1 MKLSDF
7 NFFKPKPNKNTELIP
22 TKNTPLFSTEDVDL
36 IIHPPQG
43 INTKLNRQFTQIIAK
58 LFKSQGYNIT
68 NIDGFEDN
76 GGDLLLEKDSTK
88 YAVQIKHY
96 NPLSNTERIKPSDIQ
111 KFYATKKL
119 TGVDRLI
126 FLTTTYFYSHA
137 IDKAND
143 LGIELIDREQ
153 LFQLFA
159 KLSPEFTAQI
169 AYKFSIQDFP
179 ECPYCRYGRIQKLY
193 KKTGNNKGYYYYLCS
208 DCDEFIYPSSLKENN
223 L

>member
-1 MKLSDF
+1 M
-7 NFFKPKPNKNTELIP
+7 
-22 TKNTPLFSTEDVDL
+22 

-58 LFKSQGYNIT
+58 LFKSQGYNII

-159 KLSPEFTAQI
+159 NYHLNLLPRLLINF
-169 AYKFSIQDFP
+169 
-179 ECPYCRYGRIQKLY
+179 LY
-193 KKTGNNKGYYYYLCS
+193 KISLNAHIVGTE
-208 DCDEFIYPSSLKENN
+208 EFKSSTKKLAITRATIITCAVIVMS
-223 L
+223 LFIRAR